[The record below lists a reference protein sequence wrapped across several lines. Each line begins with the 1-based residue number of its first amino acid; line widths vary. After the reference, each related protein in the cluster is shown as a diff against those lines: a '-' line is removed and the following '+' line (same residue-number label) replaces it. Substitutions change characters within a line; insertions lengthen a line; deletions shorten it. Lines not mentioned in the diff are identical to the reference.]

1 MSNTNIN
8 QEYLAQRQLKRGTA
22 GWLLLAGLGVSY
34 VISGDFAGWNF
45 GIAEAGW
52 GGFAIA
58 AVLMAVMYLTLV
70 LSLAEMSAAIPAA
83 GGGYSFARQAMGPA
97 GGYLTGLAV
106 LIEYAL
112 APAAIVIFIGSAVE
126 ELTGFNGPV
135 VYAAFYL
142 VFVGIHLAGVGEALK
157 VMMVISGLAVFAIIA
172 TGVALIGD
180 FDSANLFNIAATDAA
195 GASEIL
201 PFGWYGVWAALPFA
215 MWLFLAVEGVPLA
228 AEEARNPAKDV
239 PKGIIGAMIFLLF
252 TALLVVVVLAG
263 SAGAEAMA
271 GSSVPLVDA
280 LNANGNTTLATTVNV
295 LGLAGLVASFF
306 SIIYGY
312 SRLVFALSR
321 AGYLPKGLS
330 VTSKRKVPTRALII
344 PGVFGFIA
352 SLSGEGD
359 LMLAM
364 AVVGATVSY
373 ALMALSHIMLRVRQP
388 ELKRPYKT
396 PGGVVT
402 SAIALVLSL
411 VALTGVYAFDPRAFG
426 FTVILFVIGAAYFFG
441 YSRKHLVA
449 TTAAEEFAM
458 LEAAEH
464 ELDDD
469 VDDVMDDNAER
480 DLGAASTAKA

>member
-1 MSNTNIN
+1 MSTNNNT
-8 QEYLAQRQLKRGTA
+8 EYLAKRQLKRGTA

-58 AVLMAVMYLTLV
+58 AVLMAVMYLALV

-126 ELTGFNGPV
+126 ALTGFNGPW
-135 VYAAFYL
+135 VYALFYL
-142 VFVGIHLAGVGEALK
+142 LFVGIHLAGVGEALK
-157 VMMVISGLAVFAIIA
+157 VMMVISGLAVLAIIA
-172 TGVALIGD
+172 TAFVLITN
-180 FDSANLFNIAATDAA
+180 FDASRLFDVPVTDAV
-195 GASEIL
+195 GASEFL
-201 PFGWYGVWAALPFA
+201 PLGWYGVWAALPFA

-228 AEEARNPAKDV
+228 AEEAKDPTKDV

-252 TALLVVVVLAG
+252 TAFLVVVLVPGAG
-263 SAGAEAMA
+263 GAAAMGASA
-271 GSSVPLVDA
+271 VPLVDA
-280 LNANGNTTLATTVNV
+280 LNASGSEGLATVVNI

-321 AGYLPKGLS
+321 AGYLPRSLS
-330 VTSKRKVPTRALII
+330 ITTNRKVPARALIV
-344 PGVFGFIA
+344 PAVFGFLV

-359 LMLAM
+359 LILAM
-364 AVVGATVSY
+364 AVVGATLSY
-373 ALMALSHIMLRVRQP
+373 ALMALSHILLRVKQP
-388 ELKRPYKT
+388 DLPRPYKT

-402 SAIALVLSL
+402 SSIALVLSL
-411 VALTGVYAFDPRAFG
+411 IALTGVYAFDPRAFLY
-426 FTVILFVIGAAYFFG
+426 TMVLFIVGAAYYFG
-441 YSRKHLVA
+441 YSSKHLVA
-449 TTAAEEFAM
+449 KSADEEFAM
-458 LEAAEH
+458 LA
-464 ELDDD
+464 
-469 VDDVMDDNAER
+469 NAES
-480 DLGAASTAKA
+480 DLEMAK

>member
-1 MSNTNIN
+1 MSSNNNT
-8 QEYLAQRQLKRGTA
+8 EYLAKRQLKRGTA

-58 AVLMAVMYLTLV
+58 AVLMAVMYLALV

-126 ELTGFNGPV
+126 ALTGFNGPW
-135 VYAAFYL
+135 VYALFYL
-142 VFVGIHLAGVGEALK
+142 LFVGIHLAGVGEALK
-157 VMMVISGLAVFAIIA
+157 VMMVISGLAVLAIIA
-172 TGVALIGD
+172 TAFVLITN
-180 FDSANLFNIAATDAA
+180 FDASRLFDVPVTDAV
-195 GASEIL
+195 GASEFL
-201 PFGWYGVWAALPFA
+201 PLGWYGVWAALPFA

-228 AEEARNPAKDV
+228 AEEAKDPAKDV

-252 TALLVVVVLAG
+252 TAFLVVVLVPGAG
-263 SAGAEAMA
+263 GAAAMGASA
-271 GSSVPLVDA
+271 VPLVDA
-280 LNANGNTTLATTVNV
+280 LNASGSEGLATVVNI

-321 AGYLPKGLS
+321 AGYLPRSLS
-330 VTSKRKVPTRALII
+330 ITTNRKVPARALIV
-344 PGVFGFIA
+344 PAVFGFLV

-359 LMLAM
+359 LILAM
-364 AVVGATVSY
+364 AVVGATLSY
-373 ALMALSHIMLRVRQP
+373 ALMALSHILLRVKQP
-388 ELKRPYKT
+388 DLPRPYKT

-402 SAIALVLSL
+402 SSIALVLSL
-411 VALTGVYAFDPRAFG
+411 IALTGVYAFDPRAFLY
-426 FTVILFVIGAAYFFG
+426 TMVLFIVGAAYYFG
-441 YSRKHLVA
+441 YSSKHLVA
-449 TTAAEEFAM
+449 KSADEEFAM
-458 LEAAEH
+458 LA
-464 ELDDD
+464 
-469 VDDVMDDNAER
+469 NAES
-480 DLGAASTAKA
+480 DLEMAK

>member
-1 MSNTNIN
+1 MSDVID
-8 QEYLAQRQLKRGTA
+8 QEYLAKRQLKRGTA
-22 GWLLLAGLGVSY
+22 GWILLAGLGVSY

-52 GGFAIA
+52 GGFLVA
-58 AVLMAVMYLTLV
+58 AVLMGLMYLTLV

-83 GGGYSFARQAMGPA
+83 GGGYSFARQAMGPT

-126 ELTGFNGPV
+126 ELLGFNGPI
-135 VYAAFYL
+135 VYAIFYL
-142 VFVGIHLAGVGEALK
+142 VFIGIHLAGVGEALK
-157 VMMVISGLAVFAIIA
+157 VMMVISGLAVIAILG

-180 FDSANLFNIAATDAA
+180 FDTANLFDIPVSDAA
-195 GASEIL
+195 GATEFM

-228 AEEARNPAKDV
+228 AEEAKNPAQDV

-252 TALLVVVVLAG
+252 TAVLVVFLLAG
-263 SAGAEAMA
+263 AAGANAMGQSA
-271 GSSVPLVDA
+271 VPLVDA
-280 LNANGNTTLATTVNV
+280 LNVAGNPTLATAVNV
-295 LGLAGLVASFF
+295 LALAGLIASFF

-330 VTSKRKVPTRALII
+330 VTNERKVPVRALII
-344 PGVFGFIA
+344 PGILGFLA
-352 SLSGEGD
+352 SLTGEGD
-359 LMLAM
+359 LMLGM

-373 ALMALSHIMLRVRQP
+373 ALMSLSHILLRVKNP
-388 ELKRPYKT
+388 DMPRPYKT

-402 SAIALVLSL
+402 SGIALVLSL
-411 VALTGVYAFDPRAFG
+411 VALTGVYAFDPRAF
-426 FTVILFVIGAAYFFG
+426 FYTVILFVIGAAYFFLH
-441 YSRKHLVA
+441 SKNTLVA
-449 TTAAEEFAM
+449 KTPEEEFNM
-458 LEAAEH
+458 LAQAEA
-464 ELDDD
+464 
-469 VDDVMDDNAER
+469 
-480 DLGAASTAKA
+480 DLSAT